1 MNKNQNNS
9 CFYNNNEWNGV
20 FMVAFERAKSGI
32 NQLDETLDN
41 IRLGDNVVWQVSNLK
56 EFSYFVNPFIKQAL
70 KDERNLIYI
79 NFGQHEPLIEMDD
92 SDFEKL
98 AENERNPNKEFA
110 MIEKDGIKIYK
121 VDPTM
126 QFELFTLEV
135 HNIIKKEGWD
145 AFYVFDCLSDL
156 QSAWSTDLMMGN
168 FFRVTCPYL
177 FSLDTI
183 AYFPIIRG
191 KHSFEAIAKIRETT
205 QLFLDIYSNKDV
217 VYVHPLKVWNRY
229 SQNMFLGHKYTPET
243 GEVITLTDG
252 LEVSKYYSIINK
264 TSTYHNEQNTDS
276 WERFFT
282 LTELQHENG
291 EDVSD
296 KCDLMCN
303 MMMTK
308 EPNVAV
314 KIKEYFAYE
323 DYLSIYHRLVGS
335 GMIGGKACGMLLA
348 RKIIEKNRPDIYSK
362 FEPDDS
368 FYIGSDLFY
377 TYIVS
382 NDLWDLR
389 VKQRTDEGYYEA
401 GIQLEEA
408 LKNGKF
414 SDDIKNEFRR
424 ILDYFGQSPIIVR
437 SSSLLEDGFGNA
449 FAGKYES
456 VFCVNQGPI
465 EDRLE
470 AFEEAVKTVYS
481 SMMNISA
488 LEYRLLNGLDK
499 NDEQMALLVQ
509 RVSGSY
515 CGDYF
520 FPTMAGVGFSYSS
533 YLPSPD
539 MKHDAGMLRLV
550 MGLGTKAV
558 DRTENDYPR
567 IINLDRPKA
576 ITLQNVK
583 DRHRYSQH
591 SLDVLDI
598 KNVSIHDIPVNDGLE
613 VIPRYAKRFVIEHD
627 REAERRLRERGQKRE
642 VVFVNCNGIVNNDE
656 FTSIMED
663 LLKTLEEAYEY
674 PVDVEYTINVGQ
686 DRNFVINLL
695 QCRPLQISTT
705 NEVIKIPKDKG
716 DTYFHIK
723 NSSMGRSRNEK
734 IDTLVYVNPHKYYE
748 YPYNK
753 KSSIARIIGKIN
765 AYCRQ
770 NNKKSMLIVPG
781 RIGTSSPELGIP
793 VVFADISQFSAI
805 LEESYS
811 EVGYVPELSFG
822 SHMFQDL
829 VEADIYYGALFENE
843 NRLEFNKELI
853 KDYPNKL
860 HEIDDSLS
868 SELYDMIHVVDFN
881 DNFEFYYDMTNDEGK
896 CILN

>member
-1 MNKNQNNS
+1 
-9 CFYNNNEWNGV
+9 
-20 FMVAFERAKSGI
+20 MVAFERVKSGI
-32 NQLDETLDN
+32 EQLDETLDN
-41 IRLGDNVVWQVSNLK
+41 IRLGDNVVWQVSNLN
-56 EFSYFVNPFIKQAL
+56 EFSYFVNPYVKQAL
-70 KDERNLIYI
+70 EDGRNLIYI
-79 NFGQHEPLIEMDD
+79 NFGQHEPLIPMCDE
-92 SDFEKL
+92 DFEEL
-98 AENERNPNKEFA
+98 EAERNNPETEFA
-110 MIEKDGIKIYK
+110 MIERNGIKIYK
-121 VDPTM
+121 VDPM
-126 QFELFTLEV
+126 EQFESFTLEV
-135 HNIIKKEGWD
+135 HNIISKEGYD

-156 QSAWSTDLMMGN
+156 QSAWATDLMMGN

-177 FSLDTI
+177 FILDTV
-183 AYFPIIRG
+183 AFFPVIRG
-191 KHSFEAIAKIRETT
+191 KHSFESIAKIRETT
-205 QLFLDIYSNKDV
+205 QLFLDVYSNEKE
-217 VYVHPLKVWNRY
+217 VYIHPLKVWNRY
-229 SQNMFLGHKYTPET
+229 SQTMFLGHKYDPET
-243 GEVITLTDG
+243 GDVTTLTDG
-252 LEVSKYYSIINK
+252 MEVSKFYQVIN
-264 TSTYHNEQNTDS
+264 SASAYNNEQNTDS

-282 LTELQHENG
+282 ATELLRQNG
-291 EDVSD
+291 VDVSD
-296 KCDLMCN
+296 RCDLMCS
-303 MMMTK
+303 MMMAK
-308 EPNVAV
+308 DEKVGE
-314 KIKEYFAYE
+314 KIKKYFDYE
-323 DYLSIYHRLVGS
+323 DYISIYNRLVGS

-348 RKIIEKNRPDIYSK
+348 RKIIEKDRPDIHNY

-382 NDLWDLR
+382 NDLWNIR
-389 VKQRTDEGYYEA
+389 VRQRTDEGYYEA
-401 GIQLEEA
+401 GKELEEG
-408 LKNGKF
+408 LKNGVF
-414 SDDIKNEFRR
+414 PDDIKNEFRR
-424 ILDYFGQSPIIVR
+424 VLDYFGQSPIIVR

-456 VFCVNQGPI
+456 VFCVNQGSI

-533 YLPSPD
+533 YLPSPE
-539 MKHDAGMLRLV
+539 MRHDAGMLRLV

-591 SLDVLDI
+591 SLDVLDL
-598 KNVSIHDIPVNDGLE
+598 KNISIHDIPVDEGLE
-613 VIPRYAKRFVIEHD
+613 VLPRYAKRFVIEHD
-627 REAERRLRERGQKRE
+627 REAERRLRERGQRRD

-656 FTSIMED
+656 FTSLMKE
-663 LLKTLEEAYEY
+663 LLKTLEEAYDY
-674 PVDVEYTINVGQ
+674 PVDMEYTINVGQ
-686 DRNFVINLL
+686 DKSFVINLL
-695 QCRPLQISTT
+695 QCRPLQVSTT
-705 NEVIKIPKDKG
+705 NEDIEIPENKG
-716 DTYFHIK
+716 ETFFHIK
-723 NSSMGRSRNEK
+723 NSSMGRSRADE
-734 IDTLVYVNPHKYYE
+734 IETLVYVNPHKYYE
-748 YPYNK
+748 YPYNQ
-753 KSSIARIIGKIN
+753 KSSVARIIGKIN
-765 AYCRQ
+765 AYCRE

-829 VEADIYYGALFENE
+829 VEADIYYGALFEND
-843 NRLEFNKELI
+843 NRLEFNSDLLKNF
-853 KDYPNKL
+853 PNKL
-860 HEIDDSLS
+860 LDIDDTLTD
-868 SELYDMIHVVDFN
+868 ELYDMIQVIDF
-881 DNFEFYYDMTNDEGK
+881 DDKKLEFFYDMKNDESK
-896 CILN
+896 CILD